1 MGIET
6 SDTNPKT
13 GLELLRRRFLAIA
26 GGRVPADVVEDVVQ
40 DAMLVVVRK
49 VDSAEA
55 GELTDGLPRL
65 TWCFQVLRNTI
76 GNYYLRSARHAG
88 EQSRACPDH
97 LPGHGRTPV
106 EALEAKELRQA
117 LTGALAEMRAADPQC
132 GRYIGRLLD
141 GLSPAALAAEEGVE
155 HGALYRRMYRCRMK
169 LRGLLAERGI
179 RV

>member
-6 SDTNPKT
+6 SDTNRQA

-40 DAMLVVVRK
+40 DAMLVVARN
-49 VDSAEA
+49 VDSA
-55 GELTDGLPRL
+55 GGVELTDGLPRL

-76 GNYYLRSARHAG
+76 GNYYLRSARRAG
-88 EQSRACPDH
+88 NRSLERPDH
-97 LPGHGRTPV
+97 YPGHGSTPV

-117 LTGALAEMRAADPQC
+117 LAAALAEMRASDSQC

-141 GLSPAALAAEEGVE
+141 GLTPSALAAEEGVE
-155 HGALYRRMYRCRMK
+155 QGALYRRMYRCRAK